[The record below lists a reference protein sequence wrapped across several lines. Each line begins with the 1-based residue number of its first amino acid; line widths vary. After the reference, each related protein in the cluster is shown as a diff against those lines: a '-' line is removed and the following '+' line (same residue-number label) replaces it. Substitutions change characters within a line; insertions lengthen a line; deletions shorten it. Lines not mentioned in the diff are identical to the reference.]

1 LSNLIVNQ
9 IIERYKEDTNN
20 KKCKFSQ
27 SVSPNLV
34 DLINTAREDLNIDDV
49 NQLIVILSQRK
60 EELRYQNKKVTEL
73 LLHDFLKHL
82 QQVKTE
88 ELVKIQHELQMVNED
103 CKSVEEF
110 LKVLIY
116 LSKKINFFNLFDPQL
131 EKFY

>member
-1 LSNLIVNQ
+1 LIHPFFRLLVNQ
-9 IIERYKEDTNN
+9 IIERYKEETNN

-34 DLINTAREDLNIDDV
+34 DAINTARDDLNIDDV
-49 NQLIVILSQRK
+49 NQLLLILSQRK

-82 QQVKTE
+82 QQVKSE

-103 CKSVEEF
+103 CKNVEEF
-110 LKVLIY
+110 LKVFTRFLKLGLRDLKLK
-116 LSKKINFFNLFDPQL
+116 LS
-131 EKFY
+131 

>member
-1 LSNLIVNQ
+1 MSNLIVNQ